1 MILRIGTSGYSYKEW
16 KGVFYPEDLKPA
28 DMLSYYAAR
37 LGTVEINNTFYHMPT
52 PKVLEGWASQVPETF
67 RFVLKTSQKITH
79 YKRLKGVEEETEYVV
94 RMSRMLGARL
104 GALLVQIPP
113 NLSRDDERLSAFLGL
128 VSGVGMD
135 AEGERVQG
143 RTIASP
149 VRVAF
154 EVRHPSWLEPEVFAL
169 LEKHGVALVASQ
181 TDEEPEPRLVRTA
194 PWGYLRLRKTS
205 YTPAEIA
212 EWSRRIADQQWDEA
226 FVFFKHEQ
234 IGPDLAQQ
242 LSAAASGAPKIRAAH
257 TKRVEGGGKQKAAK
271 SARG

>member
-28 DMLSYYAAR
+28 DMLSFYAAR

-52 PKVLEGWASQVPETF
+52 QKVLEAWASQVPDTF

-79 YKRLKGVEEETEYVV
+79 FKRLKGVEEEADYLL
-94 RMSRMLGARL
+94 RMSRVLGGKL

-113 NLSRDDERLSAFLGL
+113 NLARDDERLSAFLDL
-128 VSGVGMD
+128 VS
-135 AEGERVQG
+135 
-143 RTIASP
+143 S

-154 EVRHPSWLEPEVFAL
+154 EVRHPSWLDPEVFTL
-169 LEKHGVALVASQ
+169 LEKHEVALVVSQ

-205 YTPAEIA
+205 YKPAELA
-212 EWSRRIADQQWDEA
+212 EWSKKIAEQGWEEA

-234 IGPDLAQQ
+234 IAPDLAQK
-242 LSAAASGAPKIRAAH
+242 LSEAAVGA
-257 TKRVEGGGKQKAAK
+257 TKNKAK
-271 SARG
+271 SAR

>member
-16 KGVFYPEDLKPA
+16 KGVFYPENLKPA
-28 DMLSYYAAR
+28 EMLSFYAAR

-79 YKRLKGVEEETEYVV
+79 YKRLKGVEEEAEYVV
-94 RMSRMLGARL
+94 RMSRLLGARL

-113 NLSRDDERLSAFLGL
+113 NLARDDERLSTFLDL
-128 VSGVGMD
+128 VSGVGLPRYTAELD
-135 AEGERVQG
+135 AEGERVHG

-154 EVRHPSWLEPEVFAL
+154 EVRHPSWLEPAVFAI
-169 LEKHGVALVASQ
+169 LEKHDVALVASQ

-205 YTPAEIA
+205 YTPAELSQWSGKIA
-212 EWSRRIADQQWDEA
+212 EQGWDEA

-242 LSAAASGAPKIRAAH
+242 LSEAAAGAPKA
-257 TKRVEGGGKQKAAK
+257 KRK
-271 SARG
+271 SAR

>member
-16 KGVFYPEDLKPA
+16 KGVFYPENLKPA
-28 DMLSYYAAR
+28 EMLSFYAGR

-52 PKVLEGWASQVPETF
+52 PKVLEGWASQVPDTF
-67 RFVLKTSQKITH
+67 RFVLKISQKITH
-79 YKRLKGVEEETEYVV
+79 YKRLKGVEEEAEYVV
-94 RMSRMLGARL
+94 RMSRLLGPRL

-113 NLSRDDERLSAFLGL
+113 NLARDDERLSSFLDL
-128 VSGVGMD
+128 VSG
-135 AEGERVQG
+135 
-143 RTIASP
+143 

-154 EVRHPSWLEPEVFAL
+154 EVRHASWLDPAVFAI
-169 LEKHGVALVASQ
+169 LEKHEVALVASQ

-205 YTPAEIA
+205 YTPAELR
-212 EWSRRIADQQWDEA
+212 EWSRKIAEQEWDEA

-242 LSAAASGAPKIRAAH
+242 LSVAATGAAKG
-257 TKRVEGGGKQKAAK
+257 KRK
-271 SARG
+271 SARF

>member
-1 MILRIGTSGYSYKEW
+1 MILLSLPGMIFPGENRCRAARLFAGARRQYLSSMILRIGTSGYSYKEW
-16 KGVFYPEDLKPA
+16 KGVFYPENIKPA
-28 DMLSYYAAR
+28 DMLSFYAQR

-79 YKRLKGVEEETEYVV
+79 YKRLKGVEDEAEYVV
-94 RMSRMLGARL
+94 RMSRILGARL

-113 NLSRDDERLSAFLGL
+113 NLARDDDRLAAFLPL
-128 VSGVGMD
+128 VSG
-135 AEGERVQG
+135 A
-143 RTIASP
+143 
-149 VRVAF
+149 RVAF

-169 LEKHGVALVASQ
+169 LGKHKVALVASQ

-205 YTPAEIA
+205 YTPAELGA
-212 EWSRRIADQQWDEA
+212 WSKRITEQAWDEA

-234 IGPDLAQQ
+234 IGPDLARQ
-242 LSAAASGAPKIRAAH
+242 LTAAAPS
-257 TKRVEGGGKQKAAK
+257 
-271 SARG
+271 